1 MRVRFHHVVTVVV
14 PAALCCAAS
23 AQLRVAAWNISNY
36 GGGRQTDIE
45 RAVYAEFS
53 GRSMRPDVILGQEF
67 LSQAAVDS
75 FRTIL
80 NAAPGSPGDWQSA
93 PFIDGADTD
102 GAFFYRTSRA
112 QYLGTTVV
120 AVGSSSTSNQPRNTY
135 RYDFRPAGYTG
146 AGATLACYSVHMKAG
161 SEPLDQMRRLIEAQ
175 RIRADSAALPAG
187 WRFLIGGDFNI
198 QSSSQ
203 TAYQTLVGSAPS
215 EAGRFLDPIATPGS
229 WNNNGAFR
237 FVHTQDPIGAGG
249 MDDRLDQLLL
259 SGTLVDGEGFDY
271 VGAPSIPYST
281 TTWNDPNHSY
291 RSWGNDGT
299 SFNLALTVAGNQMV
313 GPVIAQALANAA
325 VGAGHLPVFL
335 DLRLP
340 PRMDST
346 ASVDFG
352 TVEVGPAPE
361 ASATVWH
368 AGDIALWTPAGL
380 ADLWYSFAPSPGF
393 GAPVAQFIATA
404 GGAGATHQVTMS
416 ALTPGVKQ
424 GTITVASND
433 PDQPMRVITVSGLVV
448 VSLTPGDANG
458 DHRVDFV
465 DLNIVLSNYGA
476 MGPAAATPGDLNADG
491 RVDFVDLN
499 IVLSNYGV
507 GA

>member
-1 MRVRFHHVVTVVV
+1 MRIRFHHAVTVVV
-14 PAALCCAAS
+14 SSALCCAAS
-23 AQLRVAAWNISNY
+23 AQLRVATWNISNY
-36 GGGRQTDIE
+36 GGGRQIDIE
-45 RAVYAEFS
+45 RAVYAQFE
-53 GRSMRPDVILGQEF
+53 GRSMSPDVILAQEI
-67 LSQAAVDS
+67 LSQAAVNS
-75 FRTIL
+75 FRAIL
-80 NAAPGSPGDWQSA
+80 NAAPGSPGDWEAA
-93 PFIDGADTD
+93 PFIDGVDTD
-102 GAFFYRTSRA
+102 CGFFYRASRA
-112 QYLGTTVV
+112 HYLGTTIV
-120 AVGSSSTSNQPRNTY
+120 AVGSSSSTNQPRNTY
-135 RYDFRPAGYTG
+135 RYDLRPAGYTG

-161 SEPLDQMRRLIEAQ
+161 DSSTDQMRRLIEAQ
-175 RIRADSAALPAG
+175 RIRTDTAALPAG

-203 TAYQTLVGSAPS
+203 AAYQTMVGAAPS
-215 EAGRFLDPIATPGS
+215 EAGRFYDPIATPGS

-249 MDDRLDQLLL
+249 MDDRHDQLLV
-259 SGTLVDGEGFDY
+259 SGSLVDGEGFEY
-271 VGAPSIPYST
+271 IGAPSIPYST

-299 SFNLALTVAGNQMV
+299 SFNLALTITGNQMV

-335 DLRLP
+335 DLRVP
-340 PRMDST
+340 PRVDST
-346 ASVDFG
+346 EVVDFG
-352 TVEVGPAPE
+352 TVEVGPAAL

-368 AGDIALWTPAGL
+368 AGDTALWTPGGL
-380 ADLWYSFAPSPGF
+380 ADLLYSFAPSAGF
-393 GAPVAQFIATA
+393 GAPVGQFVVTP
-404 GGAGATHQVTMS
+404 GGAGAMHQVSMS
-416 ALTPGVKQ
+416 AQTPGVKQ

-433 PDQPMRVITVSGLVV
+433 PDEPMRVITVTGLVV

-458 DHRVDFV
+458 DHIVNFV

-476 MGPAAATPGDLNADG
+476 MGPPAATPGDLNADG